1 MQAGARR
8 VLSAAQGKKMNIRT
22 LFLSLVL
29 AAVAVFV
36 ALNWSTFLASST
48 LSLGFAT
55 FEAPLGLVML
65 GLLAA
70 LALVF
75 LGFIV
80 YLQTSVLLEAR
91 RHARELQSQ
100 RELADQAEASRF
112 TELRK
117 FIQDE
122 LHVVA
127 TRDADATRDLL
138 ERMDRLE
145 SGMRSALSDSNNT
158 LAAYL
163 GELEDRLE
171 RQERASQV
179 PAIPRRDH

>member
-1 MQAGARR
+1 
-8 VLSAAQGKKMNIRT
+8 MNIRT
-22 LFLSLVL
+22 LLLSLVL

-36 ALNWSTFLASST
+36 ALNWSTFLAPST
-48 LSLGFAT
+48 LSLGFAS

-65 GLLAA
+65 GLLAM

-80 YLQTSVLLEAR
+80 YLQTSVLLETR

-100 RELADQAEASRF
+100 RQLADEAEASRF

-117 FIQDE
+117 YIE
-122 LHVVA
+122 GEMRTIA
-127 TRDADATRDLL
+127 TRDADASRELL
-138 ERMDRLE
+138 ARIDRLE
-145 SGMRSALSDSNNT
+145 SGLRAALSDSNNT

-171 RQERASQV
+171 REGRV
-179 PAIPRRDH
+179 PQAPALPRRDH